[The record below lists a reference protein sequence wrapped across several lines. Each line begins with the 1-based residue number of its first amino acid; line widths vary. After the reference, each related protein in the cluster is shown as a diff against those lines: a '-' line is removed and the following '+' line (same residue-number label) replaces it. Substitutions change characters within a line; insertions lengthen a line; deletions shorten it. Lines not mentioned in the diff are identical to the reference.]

1 MTSEFA
7 IGVHALVYM
16 NHKREIVSSEALS
29 ENICANPARIRKV
42 MAKLKKYNLINT
54 KEGLGGGYYLEK
66 KVEDITLRDVSDAL
80 EEETVKITWKT
91 GDEDNDC
98 MIASGM
104 GAIMDDIYGNI
115 NKISAQYLSTIN
127 IKEIENTLMKN
138 KKERAAL

>member
-66 KVEDITLRDVSDAL
+66 KVEDITLKDVSDAL

-91 GDEDNDC
+91 GDEDNAC

-104 GAIMDDIYGNI
+104 GAIMDDIYGTI
-115 NKISAQYLSTIN
+115 NKISARYLSTIS